1 MKHQLCMSLNFI
13 FLLGVW
19 FGPMSAGAYDPKDR
33 RLLAHET
40 PAEMQGLKV
49 QEQLGRQLNLSAEF
63 TDESGKLVT
72 LGSFFDGHRPVL
84 MAMVYYTCP
93 SLCNFQLNGLL
104 EGFKKINLVAGRDFQ
119 VVAVSMNHRE
129 THEVAGAKKQSYLE
143 AYGKDGAADGWHF
156 LTGSEAQVQSLA
168 SELGFPF
175 RWDEVGQQYAH
186 PAVAYVAT
194 PGGQLSR
201 YLYGIEFPPE
211 SMKLALI
218 EASKGKIGTLVDQL
232 VLFCFQF
239 DPAKNKY
246 TLYAFNVMRLGAVL
260 TAILLALVLIP
271 TWLREKRKAA

>member
-1 MKHQLCMSLNFI
+1 MSLI
-13 FLLGVW
+13 MISLLGAG
-19 FGPMSAGAYDPKDR
+19 FGSGPASAYDPKDR
-33 RLLAHET
+33 ALLAHET
-40 PAEMQGLKV
+40 PVEMQGLKV
-49 QEQLGRQLNLSAEF
+49 QEQLGKQLNLSAEF
-63 TDESGKLVT
+63 TNEAGQPVA
-72 LGSFFDGHRPVL
+72 LGTFFDGHRPVL
-84 MAMVYYTCP
+84 MTMVYYTCP
-93 SLCNFQLNGLL
+93 SLCNFHLNGLL
-104 EGFKKINLVAGRDFQ
+104 EVFKKMNLVAGRDFQ

-129 THEVAGAKKQSYLE
+129 THEVADAKKQSYLE
-143 AYGKDGAADGWHF
+143 AYGKEGAAEGWHF
-156 LTGSEAQVQSLA
+156 LTGSEAQVQNLA
-168 SELGFPF
+168 HDLGFPF

-211 SMKLALI
+211 SLKLALI

-232 VLFCFQF
+232 ILFCFQF